1 MKKGR
6 KVDRDLTL
14 SLCSNNDLIP
24 VCLSRVIRC
33 SVNRPIENNLSQDV
47 DSLPK
52 DLICRKWLN
61 IDND

>member
-14 SLCSNNDLIP
+14 TLCSNNDLIP

-47 DSLPK
+47 VTK
-52 DLICRKWLN
+52 ELICRKWLN